1 MSSPRSEATSTSDVS
16 IISQWQDV
24 LGLPVEISQKLS
36 GDEDFRVVVQ
46 YLNDYI
52 ATNNASI
59 EEYEQAIREFTATV
73 EEKNRTSR
81 MLILCVVNVVW
92 CVVIRVI
99 SLNFKISE
107 TQAFEIENLRVELS
121 SQSTV
126 VEGKYFNWNGLI

>member
-24 LGLPVEISQKLS
+24 LGLPVEISQKLF

-81 MLILCVVNVVW
+81 MLILYVVW

-99 SLNFKISE
+99 SLNF
-107 TQAFEIENLRVELS
+107 
-121 SQSTV
+121 
-126 VEGKYFNWNGLI
+126 

>member
-1 MSSPRSEATSTSDVS
+1 M
-16 IISQWQDV
+16 
-24 LGLPVEISQKLS
+24 
-36 GDEDFRVVVQ
+36 
-46 YLNDYI
+46 
-52 ATNNASI
+52 
-59 EEYEQAIREFTATV
+59 AIREFTATV

-92 CVVIRVI
+92 LVVIRVI

>member
-92 CVVIRVI
+92 CVVIRII
-99 SLNFKISE
+99 SLNF
-107 TQAFEIENLRVELS
+107 
-121 SQSTV
+121 
-126 VEGKYFNWNGLI
+126 